1 MCADHATVIHPF
13 VSAIADLSGS
23 LVKPSDWNHGHTFQG
38 GIDGDLLTKDA
49 SQTDGVLFK
58 SVLSHILGRLL
69 NVQVGNDSQNNSASP
84 TIDMVN
90 LTFTAQKSNSTI
102 LIVSQATLTDASG
115 TYHSGSLLT
124 YLDNNLIVNN
134 PIIALGTN
142 HVFITFHNNL
152 SIGSHTVKGHFTTPN
167 PNMNVTLNY
176 LTLEWG

>member
-90 LTFTAQKSNSTI
+90 LT
-102 LIVSQATLTDASG
+102 
-115 TYHSGSLLT
+115 
-124 YLDNNLIVNN
+124 
-134 PIIALGTN
+134 
-142 HVFITFHNNL
+142 
-152 SIGSHTVKGHFTTPN
+152 IGSHTVKGHFTTPN